1 MTPKRCSWIFMRGTI
16 IKNSSWACMQ
26 AAALHVRVDGSG
38 RDQGSCVRDAR
49 TRGGSF
55 YFINVTTCNYVSQVP
70 TI

>member
-49 TRGGSF
+49 THREAQLGVF
-55 YFINVTTCNYVSQVP
+55 CLLY
-70 TI
+70 